1 MKNRYNSIKNLNV
14 QFEDH
19 INEMIIKQLRHTGES
34 LRSQHHT
41 LEARL
46 SLLDLHDEPKKY
58 KLIKSLAQK
67 VRDLAEST
75 TECAIEYEYQDLLM
89 YLEAEA

>member
-58 KLIKSLAQK
+58 KMIKLLAQK
-67 VRDLAEST
+67 VLELAEAT
-75 TECAIEYEYQDLLM
+75 IECADEYEFHDFLM